1 MVEISQLVPVSN
13 IDQATHI
20 AVDRNLSNITKD
32 RLYELYIG
40 KPIGLSCGEDEHYI
54 IDDNGERMHGV
65 WAFIKTKYYKQN
77 NT

>member
-1 MVEISQLVPVSN
+1 MIEISQLVGVNSF
-13 IDQATHI
+13 DEATHI
-20 AVDRNLSNITKD
+20 SVDKDLSNITKD
-32 RLYELYIG
+32 KIYELYVG
-40 KPIGLSCGEDEHYI
+40 KPIGISCGEDEHYI

>member
-1 MVEISQLVPVSN
+1 MVVISQLVQVSSFDEAAY
-13 IDQATHI
+13 IS
-20 AVDRNLSNITKD
+20 VDRSLSNITKD
-32 RLYELYIG
+32 KIYELYVG
-40 KPIGLSCGEDEHYI
+40 KPIGISCGEDEHYI